1 MYQGIPDIHVT
12 ASPVTHESGGHRSGF
27 DYELVVGE
35 SGFPSN
41 YNIDNT
47 SFYAYDYLTLEEM
60 AESKINN
67 ISLLR
72 IAALPV
78 IEQFKI
84 KQNKCFSILTDCP
97 QPPEIKLKGDIKELT
112 DKLRKVRDEYSS
124 TYFQLTLLDREKLA
138 KEIKELEKQI
148 HHKRNLVETMPTR
161 KHRSNRFIAIQ
172 LNGLIRVLLGV
183 NSGKVYYGV
192 YQERINKWAVVRNPS
207 RIKSFIGVRP
217 GPK

>member
-1 MYQGIPDIHVT
+1 MFNSIPDVRVT
-12 ASPVTHESGGHRSGF
+12 AKPVTYEGGGNRSGL

-41 YNIDNT
+41 HNIDNT

-72 IAALPV
+72 IAALPL

-84 KQNKCFSILTDCP
+84 KQNKGFTILTDCP
-97 QPPEIKLKGDIKELT
+97 PPPEIKLKSDIKELT
-112 DKLRKVRDEYSS
+112 DKLRKVRAEYSS
-124 TYFQLTLLDREKLA
+124 TYFQLTILHREKLA
-138 KEIKELEKQI
+138 KEIKELDKQI

-161 KHRSNRFIAIQ
+161 KHQSNRFIAIQ

-192 YQERINKWAVVRNPS
+192 YQERINKWAVVRNPA